1 MAAAAETRTRIAD
14 PDCPIGRLNLE
25 WARLCANVKV
35 ERRITAWA
43 ETESSLAGVGSLP
56 ALDRALDACTG
67 DDSDALLLALLRLH
81 AAGDELA
88 GRVLLQRMLPQAV
101 RVARSQ
107 LRHLGWKDAC
117 ATAVCL
123 LWEVIVTYPVQR
135 RQRHVA
141 ANIALTT
148 LRQAHRHGRR
158 AARAAEGAHLMWAL
172 PVEALAEAEV
182 VSPWRTSADQEA
194 AALIDAAIAATVITA
209 DDAQLLRRV
218 YLPAADGRPAAP
230 REVAAE
236 MGISWDALRQRCSR
250 SMRALSA
257 AGSAGVLSTAA

>member
-1 MAAAAETRTRIAD
+1 MAAAAEPRTRIAD

-25 WARLCANVKV
+25 WARLCANVRV
-35 ERRITAWA
+35 ERRITSWA
-43 ETESSLAGVGSLP
+43 QTESSLAGVGSLP

-81 AAGDELA
+81 AAGDELGRA
-88 GRVLLQRMLPQAV
+88 GLA
-101 RVARSQ
+101 AA
-107 LRHLGWKDAC
+107 DA
-117 ATAVCL
+117 AAGG
-123 LWEVIVTYPVQR
+123 PGR
-135 RQRHVA
+135 AVA
-141 ANIALTT
+141 AASLGVEGRLRDRRVPAVGGDRYLPAAASAAACGSEHRADHAAAGAPLRASRGPSRGGRAPDVGTARRSPRRGRGRLTVANE
-148 LRQAHRHGRR
+148 RQ
-158 AARAAEGAHLMWAL
+158 
-172 PVEALAEAEV
+172 
-182 VSPWRTSADQEA
+182 SEA
-194 AALIDAAIAATVITA
+194 AALIDAAIAAAVITA